1 MQLQSLSHLLRLEIG
16 QNIIEFELDADTIN
30 GTFVQ
35 GETVRGISTVT
46 DQDVTFT
53 PYSIVTG
60 SSITNS
66 GAYYTV
72 DQTVNL
78 SATGS
83 QSATAKVQTV
93 TVGQVDEIIVDDAGT
108 GYQVGDNLVLDNSG
122 TDGSGAV
129 AQVSVVGGAIAP
141 EGRRYGMDVSYG
153 MSATDHITLEET
165 SQSFYQDTYEGTK
178 IVLET
183 AFNDITNS
191 QTLVLHHNQMKLQ
204 MLEWSQEEVVMQN
217 FLQFQVLQQ
226 LVDKMQNYYCI

>member
-1 MQLQSLSHLLRLEIG
+1 MLLQSLSHLLRLERNK
-16 QNIIEFELDADTIN
+16 QNIIEFELDADTIS

-60 SSITNS
+60 SSITNN
-66 GAYYTV
+66 GAYYTA

-141 EGRRYGMDVSYG
+141 EAG
-153 MSATDHITLEET
+153 
-165 SQSFYQDTYEGTK
+165 
-178 IVLET
+178 
-183 AFNDITNS
+183 DIMN
-191 QTLVLHHNQMKLQ
+191 M
-204 MLEWSQEEVVMQN
+204 E
-217 FLQFQVLQQ
+217 
-226 LVDKMQNYYCI
+226 